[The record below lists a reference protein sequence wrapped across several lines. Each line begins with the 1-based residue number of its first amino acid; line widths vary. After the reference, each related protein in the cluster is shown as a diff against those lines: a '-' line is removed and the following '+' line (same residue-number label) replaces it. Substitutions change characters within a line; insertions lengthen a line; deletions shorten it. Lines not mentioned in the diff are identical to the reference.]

1 MSSKTYDLS
10 AVHGADLTILKE
22 IDRICRKHKI
32 QYLMDAGTLLGAVR
46 HKGFIP
52 WDDDADVAFTRE
64 NYEKF
69 KTVVRDELPE
79 GMEFLEPDQMQGGK
93 AFFDFTPRILY
104 LNSKTH
110 EDGPEMDF
118 YDGKLNHIY
127 VDLFIQDR
135 LPDNKL
141 AAGWTKFVQT
151 VIYGL
156 AMGHRYH
163 LDYSKYSPVN

>member
-10 AVHGADLTILKE
+10 AVHGADLAILKE

-69 KTVVRDELPE
+69 KTVVRNEASRGHGISGAGSDA
-79 GMEFLEPDQMQGGK
+79 GGK
-93 AFFDFTPRILY
+93 SIFRFHPK
-104 LNSKTH
+104 N
-110 EDGPEMDF
+110 P
-118 YDGKLNHIY
+118 
-127 VDLFIQDR
+127 LFKQ
-135 LPDNKL
+135 
-141 AAGWTKFVQT
+141 
-151 VIYGL
+151 
-156 AMGHRYH
+156 
-163 LDYSKYSPVN
+163 

>member
-64 NYEKF
+64 N
-69 KTVVRDELPE
+69 
-79 GMEFLEPDQMQGGK
+79 
-93 AFFDFTPRILY
+93 
-104 LNSKTH
+104 
-110 EDGPEMDF
+110 
-118 YDGKLNHIY
+118 
-127 VDLFIQDR
+127 
-135 LPDNKL
+135 
-141 AAGWTKFVQT
+141 
-151 VIYGL
+151 
-156 AMGHRYH
+156 
-163 LDYSKYSPVN
+163 

>member
-10 AVHGADLTILKE
+10 AVHGADLAILKE

-69 KTVVRDELPE
+69 KEVCGDLIAGRTQLYGDIGCVVGTHAGP
-79 GMEFLEPDQMQGGK
+79 GIVGIAFIKK
-93 AFFDFTPRILY
+93 A
-104 LNSKTH
+104 
-110 EDGPEMDF
+110 
-118 YDGKLNHIY
+118 
-127 VDLFIQDR
+127 
-135 LPDNKL
+135 
-141 AAGWTKFVQT
+141 
-151 VIYGL
+151 
-156 AMGHRYH
+156 
-163 LDYSKYSPVN
+163 

>member
-79 GMEFLEPDQMQGGK
+79 GMEFLEPDQMRGESI
-93 AFFDFTPRILY
+93 FRFH
-104 LNSKTH
+104 SKN
-110 EDGPEMDF
+110 P
-118 YDGKLNHIY
+118 
-127 VDLFIQDR
+127 LFKQ
-135 LPDNKL
+135 
-141 AAGWTKFVQT
+141 
-151 VIYGL
+151 
-156 AMGHRYH
+156 
-163 LDYSKYSPVN
+163 